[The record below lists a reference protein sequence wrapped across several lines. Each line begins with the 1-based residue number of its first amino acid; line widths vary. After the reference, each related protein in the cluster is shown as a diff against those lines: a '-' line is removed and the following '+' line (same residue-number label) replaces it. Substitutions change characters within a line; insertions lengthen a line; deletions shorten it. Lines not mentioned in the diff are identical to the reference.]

1 MKNPAPPSL
10 KSVRAIDLLVLSAV
24 FCIAVLIVNPIGDFP
39 LNDDWSYGLT
49 VKYLREHGD
58 FRPVGWTSMPF
69 ISQALW
75 GALFCVPRG
84 FSFTA
89 LRFSTLT
96 LSLVGVLGLYLLI
109 WQLRRSRLLAFVC
122 ALMLAFNPVYF
133 ALSNTFMADV
143 PFTTLVILSL
153 FLFVRYFQTESVSVL
168 AVAVILAVIATLCR
182 QLGVAIPLAFTITLL
197 LKHGFQKRRV
207 ALALA
212 PSILVL
218 GIWAA
223 YTFWLKATGRLPA
236 LYNQQTDKL
245 LSIFGKPWM
254 VPLRFTFHSW
264 NALMYLGCFLL
275 PLLVLAIPGR
285 GRIRTTALAKGALV
299 LFVIASVARFIA
311 KPGLMP
317 VHGNVLDPRG
327 IGPFLLQDIQLLNLP
342 HVAPLPAFFWV
353 IVTALSL
360 AGAGFLVFYCCD
372 YLSGFFS
379 AEKVSGQGFAQP
391 EKPIAPGMIDSA
403 GANAGWLRAISR
415 WKTVCWS
422 QLESSEQT
430 TAVFLLLCTVIYLAP
445 LVISGFFD
453 RYLIPVAVFLA
464 AFLALTAN
472 VSEAFPGRWR
482 RPAVAFFLAC
492 FAAYALAG
500 TRDYLTWNRERWVAL
515 ADLQRAHVPA
525 RSIDGGFE
533 FNGWYLYD
541 PKYKPSGTKS
551 DWWVID
557 NEYLLSFGDMD
568 GFERYKEYNY
578 SRWLPPSEGKILV
591 LKRKGSEQVS
601 SKQP

>member
-1 MKNPAPPSL
+1 MKNPAPSPL
-10 KSVRAIDLLVLSAV
+10 RPVLVIDLLVLAAV
-24 FCIAVLIVNPIGDFP
+24 FFIAVLIVNPIGNFP

-75 GALFCVPRG
+75 GALFCIPRG

-96 LSLVGVLGLYLLI
+96 LSLIGVLGLYLLI
-109 WQLRRSRLLAFVC
+109 WQLRRSRLLAFIC
-122 ALMLAFNPVYF
+122 ALMLVFNPVYF

-153 FLFVRYFQTESVSVL
+153 FLFVRYFQTGTVWIL
-168 AVAVILAVIATLCR
+168 FVAAILAVIATLCR

-218 GIWAA
+218 GAWAT

-275 PLLVLAIPGR
+275 PLLILAIPAR
-285 GRIRTTALAKGALV
+285 GRVRAGTLTKGALV

-360 AGAGFLVFYCCD
+360 AGAGFLVFYCCV
-372 YLSGFFS
+372 YLNDFFS
-379 AEKVSGQGFAQP
+379 AGNSGGQV
-391 EKPIAPGMIDSA
+391 DSSV
-403 GANAGWLRAISR
+403 GATGGWRGAFSR
-415 WKTVCWS
+415 WSTVGRS
-422 QLESSEQT
+422 RLESNEQT
-430 TAVFLLLCTVIYLAP
+430 IAVFFLLCTVIYLAP

-453 RYLIPVAVFLA
+453 RYLIPVAVFIG
-464 AFLALTAN
+464 AFIALTADAP
-472 VSEAFPGRWR
+472 EASSRRWR
-482 RPAVAFFLAC
+482 RPAMAFFLGC
-492 FAAYALAG
+492 FAVYALAG
-500 TRDYLTWNRERWVAL
+500 TRDYLTWNRVRWMAL

-525 RSIDGGFE
+525 ESIDGGFE

-541 PKYKPSGTKS
+541 PKYKPSGNKS

-568 GFERYKEYNY
+568 GFERFKEYDY

-591 LKRKGSEQVS
+591 LKRKASD
-601 SKQP
+601 